1 MVTVRARARAAQAAR
16 TTYRAR
22 VLVVVSTAQ
31 ACLTG
36 LEIARRTGLT
46 YRQTVDALGA
56 LHDQGRIERHGRK
69 FSARWCPL
77 QPPQPDPM
85 AALEAIWRQK

>member
-1 MVTVRARARAAQAAR
+1 MVSVRARAKAAQAAR

-22 VLVVVSTAQ
+22 VLAVIDSAQ
-31 ACLTG
+31 TCLTG
-36 LEIARRTGLT
+36 SDIASRSGLT

-69 FSARWCPL
+69 FSARWCPITPQ
-77 QPPQPDPM
+77 QPNPM